1 MIKTKLRE
9 ARLNK
14 GWSQEE
20 LADLI
25 GMTQCNY
32 SRRENGK
39 KAISDAEWTR
49 IAKALNVNKQTLYE
63 SNNATESPNQFINK
77 SFFTLS
83 DYISAYVELQNEN
96 TFLKEKLKIFAS
108 SSAI

>member
-1 MIKTKLRE
+1 VIKTKLRE

-39 KAISDAEWTR
+39 KAITNNEWTI
-49 IAKALNVNKQTLYE
+49 IANALKVDKATVYE
-63 SNNATESPNQFINK
+63 SDRLNQSQNQLPNRP
-77 SFFTLS
+77 FFTLV
-83 DYISAYVELQNEN
+83 DYVSAYVELQNEN
-96 TFLKEKLKIFAS
+96 RFLKEKLKVFEV
-108 SSAI
+108 